1 MEKLC
6 SKDTIVLEKTR
17 KYCPQII
24 KNFKLPL
31 KIDTLNKNKIQKRNT
46 NKYLAIKSNF
56 GFQSVRSLASKRNTM
71 EIPDN
76 VKSPLINIKALNSR
90 TVNSKFK
97 EINPQN
103 MLSVE
108 KYFTT
113 VQPLNVNI
121 IQGNLLQIAGN
132 ERNKNNFFQSNKYLK
147 VSNNN
152 FYTENYPTMR
162 IKSQNRFISK
172 KDAIIKSN
180 KVRHPSEIH
189 NFQEFNNELFDRK
202 FSLNIGFSN
211 RNFLSNINNN
221 NEMKNRSNKKNFMI
235 PRNDNK
241 NQKMNLKRLS
251 VPLEIDLVNFQRD
264 IRNALQIGIKKI
276 EKTNI
281 KPIKKKQ
288 IKEILKPLK
297 RFRSSSVPFS

>member
-251 VPLEIDLVNFQRD
+251 VPLEIDIVNFQRD

-297 RFRSSSVPFS
+297 RFRSISVPFS

>member
-1 MEKLC
+1 MENLC

-251 VPLEIDLVNFQRD
+251 VPLEIDIVNFQRD

-297 RFRSSSVPFS
+297 RFRSISVPFS

>member
-235 PRNDNK
+235 PRNDNI

-251 VPLEIDLVNFQRD
+251 VPLEIDIVNFQRD

-297 RFRSSSVPFS
+297 RFRSISVPFS